1 MACPKRSAKDQMA
14 EAYRKAILVV
24 AEWSTV
30 AHGQGS
36 SFGFGVQFG
45 TRVPFEGL
53 MLGFLNCL

>member
-1 MACPKRSAKDQMA
+1 MTYPEKLTKD
-14 EAYRKAILVV
+14 EIDGAYRNAILVV
-24 AEWSTV
+24 AEWSIV

-53 MLGFLNCL
+53 ILGFLNCL